1 MSPIIKRLSPQE
13 CKKWTAESDGI
24 AVGLPY
30 VCLGHVAAPFTQR
43 PRRLP

>member
-24 AVGLPY
+24 AVGLPS
-30 VCLGHVAAPFTQR
+30 VEKEAEKEMWKEFEAGD
-43 PRRLP
+43 